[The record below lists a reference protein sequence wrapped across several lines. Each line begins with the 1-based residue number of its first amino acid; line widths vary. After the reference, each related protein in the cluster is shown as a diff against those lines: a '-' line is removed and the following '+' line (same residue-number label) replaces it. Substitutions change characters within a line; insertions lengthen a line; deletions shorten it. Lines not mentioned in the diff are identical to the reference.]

1 MASTSDDFIE
11 SHSKPN
17 GIQHDEEPRQLPDR
31 ERDKGDYPEFSKFR
45 ISDRSNS
52 NAWSSSFIS
61 RSHSTTPRSQQSS
74 PNSSP
79 RRRDTVFG
87 SSSRRF
93 TSFGRSQSSQSIFSL
108 LLRWRLQLRT
118 KKKAGRIWHRKGIK
132 GLVLVIGLL
141 ALFVLFNWWM
151 LSRLQDTG
159 LVLKEKLFDR
169 NSSSVQGHLRK
180 LDKRKP
186 LWKGIYG
193 RMLALAAHA
202 LAELGVDFC

>member
-1 MASTSDDFIE
+1 MASTTDDFIE

-17 GIQHDEEPRQLPDR
+17 GIHHDEESRQLPDR
-31 ERDKGDYPEFSKFR
+31 EQDKGDYPEFSKFR
-45 ISDRSNS
+45 ILDRSNS

-93 TSFGRSQSSQSIFSL
+93 SSFGRSQSLQSIFSQL
-108 LLRWRLQLRT
+108 WFWRWRLQPRT

-132 GLVLVIGLL
+132 ELVFVIGLL

-169 NSSSVQGHLRK
+169 NSSSVQV
-180 LDKRKP
+180 P
-186 LWKGIYG
+186 L
-193 RMLALAAHA
+193 A
-202 LAELGVDFC
+202 